1 MTLNRF
7 HDNEYH
13 LSILVAASAVVL
25 YVDPLEFR
33 DNSSATSNNMQL
45 VHWPLMGRLLHLV
58 QQGWVWAGPQVVQA
72 PLAVPNVTAHP
83 STASVVTVLL
93 YNSPLLCSFNV
104 PIKGL
109 TVMKLKHFSLTVS
122 ITIRLQARLLQRS
135 RAMLCVT
142 EYFAKSLIVI
152 RNDKDVCKSLLV
164 FHCNYVSIS
173 YCF

>member
-72 PLAVPNVTAHP
+72 PPRCTKC
-83 STASVVTVLL
+83 
-93 YNSPLLCSFNV
+93 NSPPINGQCSHRIAV
-104 PIKGL
+104 
-109 TVMKLKHFSLTVS
+109 
-122 ITIRLQARLLQRS
+122 
-135 RAMLCVT
+135 
-142 EYFAKSLIVI
+142 
-152 RNDKDVCKSLLV
+152 
-164 FHCNYVSIS
+164 
-173 YCF
+173 